1 MTTQEKINE
10 LIDLGMNNF
19 STEEIDFL
27 SNMIDQESFSSK
39 QEIWI
44 ENLYDK
50 HFGKDDG
57 KL

>member
-1 MTTQEKINE
+1 MTLQDKIDE
-10 LIDLGMNNF
+10 LINLGMNGF
-19 STEEIDFL
+19 SSEEIDFI
-27 SNMIDQESFSSK
+27 SNMIDQESFSTK

-44 ENLYDK
+44 ENLYEK